1 MANNLGNAVTKFT
14 TRLDKV
20 LETEPKTSFLNMN
33 GDLVGELKGNG
44 EVKIAKIA
52 MDGLGDYDRAVGFPV
67 GSVTLDWETVSLNYE
82 RAREFEVDVMEDEEH
97 ELLVSA
103 NLMAEFARAMV
114 APEVDAIRFAK
125 LTEKAGTKKAE
136 TFTDEKAALDAVLL
150 AEEALQDAGAQ
161 LSSCKLCLTSHM
173 KTLLR
178 KAQPWRIGQ
187 SEAPN
192 GNFDTFDEMQLIV
205 VPGNRFLTAI
215 DLLDGKTTGEEAGG
229 YKQAA
234 AGVPINFMAIHP
246 SAAAVLNKHEKLRYF
261 SPDVNQDKEA
271 HKWQYRLFHDV
282 FVYENKAGLI
292 YSSYKA

>member
-1 MANNLGNAVTKFT
+1 M
-14 TRLDKV
+14 
-20 LETEPKTSFLNMN
+20 
-33 GDLVGELKGNG
+33 
-44 EVKIAKIA
+44 
-52 MDGLGDYDRAVGFPV
+52 GFPA
-67 GSVTLDWETVSLNYE
+67 GSVTLDWETVKLNYE
-82 RAREFEVDVMEDEEH
+82 RAREFEVDVMDDEER
-97 ELLVSA
+97 ELVVSA
-103 NLMAEFARAMV
+103 NLMAEFARAKV
-114 APEVDAIRFAK
+114 VPEVDAIRFSK
-125 LTEKAGTKKAE
+125 LTEKAGVKKAE
-136 TFTDEKAALDAVLL
+136 TFADADAALDAVLL

-161 LSSCKLCLTSHM
+161 LSTCKLCLTSHM

-187 SEAPN
+187 GEAPN

-205 VPGNRFLTAI
+205 VPGNRFFTAI